1 MDPPTSAPFTAF
13 VGLAC
18 YNCHKL
24 EELPSIGDGAEPLL
38 RCGGCHRLW
47 YCSGGRRFLSLNPTP
62 LTLFA
67 HWGQHKAL
75 CKAFQFLEKDTEATG
90 DLITS
95 FLSTLDRI
103 SVSHK
108 TRMMNLCEKVL
119 GRSLKNREFDILSY
133 EPRCLAC
140 ARTDIILRSEARLS
154 EPKATISA
162 LMPCPRCKMAFYCC
176 EDHRNAA
183 RPLHESTC
191 NDLPCGVSQCEMNRQ
206 IRVDAEFRTVM
217 TPPQARRFMW
227 RFIPRQ
233 STDVKRS
240 SVGTAFAAHT
250 PACIRLVSSLAST
263 VVTVLCA
270 LEQLNTNTAWTT
282 KSSLT
287 IHMLGSPPD
296 FDPSIA
302 YMYEA
307 ILHRV
312 PGVQILN
319 ILFCGP
325 AVAGIVSPPPGAR
338 SVLRENCYPK
348 GGTIFHHYV
357 TSRNYE
363 DYVRSEGAAFEPPDL
378 CIATNSFIAT
388 NDPAR
393 WRSTIKMLVARGIPS
408 VFTAYERR
416 IAERDLV
423 LLRESGAN
431 LVPSL
436 SLAKNPWGSLLLD
449 PNFDKVHGFHA
460 PNTWFTGAFR

>member
-1 MDPPTSAPFTAF
+1 
-13 VGLAC
+13 
-18 YNCHKL
+18 
-24 EELPSIGDGAEPLL
+24 
-38 RCGGCHRLW
+38 
-47 YCSGGRRFLSLNPTP
+47 
-62 LTLFA
+62 
-67 HWGQHKAL
+67 
-75 CKAFQFLEKDTEATG
+75 
-90 DLITS
+90 
-95 FLSTLDRI
+95 
-103 SVSHK
+103 
-108 TRMMNLCEKVL
+108 
-119 GRSLKNREFDILSY
+119 
-133 EPRCLAC
+133 
-140 ARTDIILRSEARLS
+140 
-154 EPKATISA
+154 
-162 LMPCPRCKMAFYCC
+162 
-176 EDHRNAA
+176 
-183 RPLHESTC
+183 
-191 NDLPCGVSQCEMNRQ
+191 
-206 IRVDAEFRTVM
+206 
-217 TPPQARRFMW
+217 MW

-233 STDVKRS
+233 STWTSLKGLGWEAVIGSDVKRS

-270 LEQLNTNTAWTT
+270 LEQLNTNTALTT

-287 IHMLGSPPD
+287 IHMLGSLPD

-319 ILFCGP
+319 LGLFHP
-325 AVAGIVSPPPGAR
+325 LQELAQ
-338 SVLRENCYPK
+338 NCYPK
-348 GGTIFHHYV
+348 GWTIFHHYV
-357 TSRNYE
+357 TKDYE

-408 VFTAYERR
+408 VFTVYERR

-449 PNFDKVHGFHA
+449 PNFDKVHGFQA